1 MAEVRKKVT
10 KDAYD
15 TSKIKETKKKTKT
28 KEVKK
33 VDSKKEKDT
42 KSKKSLWTRFLIFCH
57 GVKSEFDKVHWTSK
71 KEMIKYSITTI
82 LFIIFMS
89 LFFYLINVIFALIQT
104 WLG

>member
-33 VDSKKEKDT
+33 V
-42 KSKKSLWTRFLIFCH
+42 
-57 GVKSEFDKVHWTSK
+57 
-71 KEMIKYSITTI
+71 SI
-82 LFIIFMS
+82 S
-89 LFFYLINVIFALIQT
+89 P
-104 WLG
+104 WG

>member
-42 KSKKSLWTRFLIFCH
+42 KSKKSLWTKFLIFCH
-57 GVKSEFDKVHWTSK
+57 GVKGEFDKVHWTSR
-71 KEMIKYSITTI
+71 KEMVKYSITTI

-89 LFFYLINVIFALIQT
+89 LFFYLINVVFALIQT

>member
-33 VDSKKEKDT
+33 VDSKKEKET
-42 KSKKSLWTRFLIFCH
+42 KTKKSLWTRFLIFCH
-57 GVKSEFDKVHWTSK
+57 GVKSEFDKVHWTSR
-71 KEMIKYSITTI
+71 KEMVKYSITTI

-89 LFFYLINVIFALIQT
+89 LFFYLINVVFALIQT

>member
-28 KEVKK
+28 KEVKI